1 DGSLRFEN
9 TCSLRNPRRG
19 GGGSPPPSTDLSLS
33 CSLPKPS
40 PTTGTLDLET
50 VMMADRVHP
59 VQPEPATGL
68 IPDPWESPRSSAS
81 SQSILPKPVRQ
92 PGSYVIQVPRDL
104 VLRVPREGNASRAKA
119 YARRRGCCFLVF
131 AWLGA
136 LLFLL
141 AVVAD
146 ILYLVFRP
154 RVPQYSIDALSIA
167 SFNLCAA
174 SVSPAF
180 DATVRAENPNKKVGI
195 FYGDGSDVTVAS
207 DGVTLCTG
215 AWPAFYQSP
224 GNVTVFVAALK
235 GSAIRLSSAARQ
247 ALVTA
252 ETQRQVPLE
261 IDVKVPVRIK
271 FGAVTS
277 WTITVK
283 LKCDVTVTGLTENAK
298 IVFKN
303 CRVKVKLFKFLGL

>member
-1 DGSLRFEN
+1 
-9 TCSLRNPRRG
+9 
-19 GGGSPPPSTDLSLS
+19 
-33 CSLPKPS
+33 
-40 PTTGTLDLET
+40 
-50 VMMADRVHP
+50 MADRVHP
-59 VQPEPATGL
+59 VQPEPATGP
-68 IPDPWESPRSSAS
+68 IPDPSDSPRSSAS
-81 SQSILPKPVRQ
+81 SQSFLPKPVRQ

-104 VLRVPREGNASRAKA
+104 VLRVPPEGKASPGKA

-136 LLFLL
+136 LLLLL

-146 ILYLVFRP
+146 ILILGFLP
-154 RVPQYSIDALSIA
+154 RVPRYSIEALSIA
-167 SFNLCAA
+167 SLNLSAA

-180 DATVRAENPNKKVGI
+180 DANVRAENPNKNVGI
-195 FYGDGSDVTVAS
+195 YYRDGSDVTVAY

-224 GNVTVFVAALK
+224 GNVTVFVAALR
-235 GSAIRLSSAARQ
+235 GSAILLSSADRQ

-261 IDVKVPVRIK
+261 IDVKVPARIK
-271 FGAVTS
+271 FGGVTS

-298 IVFKN
+298 IVSKN
-303 CRVKVKLFKFLGL
+303 CRVKVKLFKFIDL

>member
-1 DGSLRFEN
+1 DGSLRFKI
-9 TCSLRNPRRG
+9 TCSLRNPRRE
-19 GGGSPPPSTDLSLS
+19 GGSPPPRTDLSLS

-40 PTTGTLDLET
+40 QVLLLET

-104 VLRVPREGNASRAKA
+104 ILRVPPGGKGSRAKA

-136 LLFLL
+136 ILFLL

-167 SFNLCAA
+167 SFNLSAA

-195 FYGDGSDVTVAS
+195 YYSDGSDITVAY

-215 AWPAFYQSP
+215 AWPALYQSP

-235 GSAIRLSSAARQ
+235 GSTIRLSSAARQ

-271 FGAVTS
+271 FGGVTS

-298 IVFKN
+298 IVSKK
-303 CRVKVKLFKFLGL
+303 CGVKVKLYKFLGP

>member
-1 DGSLRFEN
+1 MGRFAPLREHLLPSQSESPPPPLRWSDSSLG
-9 TCSLRNPRRG
+9 RG
-19 GGGSPPPSTDLSLS
+19 GGGSPPPSTDLALS

-40 PTTGTLDLET
+40 PTTAGTCHRTDTGPLG
-50 VMMADRVHP
+50 
-59 VQPEPATGL
+59 EPPL
-68 IPDPWESPRSSAS
+68 LR
-81 SQSILPKPVRQ
+81 ILPKPVRQ

-104 VLRVPREGNASRAKA
+104 VLRIPREGNASRAKA

-167 SFNLCAA
+167 SFNLSAA

-195 FYGDGSDVTVAS
+195 FYRDGNDVTVAS